1 LEEIEAYQYL
11 CASNGDCVHFR
22 TLDEMNKRLHTI
34 QTLLGDDEFAEA
46 ISQVKDRWED
56 RYSTF
61 VNAREACKNNRGSM
75 GHDHFVCLEE
85 LKEKVSPLAARWP
98 DLNCE
103 QARAIFERTPF
114 IGMSIEQAEQ
124 AVGCLRFHGRWSEE
138 LLNKWKNGELEHEF
152 GDWIEGENE
161 IWEVSK
167 QAWGTENRNLLM
179 FIGGRLAAIKE
190 ITQDRSAE

>member
-1 LEEIEAYQYL
+1 
-11 CASNGDCVHFR
+11 
-22 TLDEMNKRLHTI
+22 
-34 QTLLGDDEFAEA
+34 
-46 ISQVKDRWED
+46 
-56 RYSTF
+56 
-61 VNAREACKNNRGSM
+61 
-75 GHDHFVCLEE
+75 
-85 LKEKVSPLAARWP
+85 
-98 DLNCE
+98 
-103 QARAIFERTPF
+103 
-114 IGMSIEQAEQ
+114 MSIEQAEQ